1 PHVRLIPEHLA
12 EVRGSTLVAASG
24 EEVQADVLILAT
36 GFQTTNVLGSYD
48 VIGRDGRVLR
58 DVWDGYNAAAY
69 LGTLVP
75 GFPNFFILLG
85 PNVGA
90 G

>member
-1 PHVRLIPEHLA
+1 LLLPDYPPFLKRMLLDNGWFRALRKPHVRLIPEHLA
-12 EVRGSTLVAASG
+12 EVRGGTLVAASG

-58 DVWDGYNAAAY
+58 DVWDGDNA
-69 LGTLVP
+69 
-75 GFPNFFILLG
+75 
-85 PNVGA
+85 
-90 G
+90 